1 MGSLGRLEDVAIK
14 IAGITGK
21 VENVIEKRVIV
32 VMASDN
38 GIVEEGVTS
47 TPQIITSLLTE

>member
-1 MGSLGRLEDVAIK
+1 M
-14 IAGITGK
+14 
-21 VENVIEKRVIV
+21 

-47 TPQIITSLLTE
+47 TPQIITSLLTEGMVKGITGVATLARFVKF